1 MTCYHSAIAKILFDL
16 TLFTIKFPFGENEG
30 LFGEDVKFKI
40 QVEVFNKKV
49 NYLKSL
55 TLTFTSFQLANEEK
69 ISRIEMLMDP
79 SGGALPFKGAVSLN
93 RWDFRV

>member
-1 MTCYHSAIAKILFDL
+1 M
-16 TLFTIKFPFGENEG
+16 IKYICIFHISKSESFSSNQFPFGANED

-49 NYLKSL
+49 MTL
-55 TLTFTSFQLANEEK
+55 TLALTFMLPQLANEEK

-93 RWDFRV
+93 R

>member
-1 MTCYHSAIAKILFDL
+1 MHFFSRFITCYYIATAEILS
-16 TLFTIKFPFGENEG
+16 IQFPFGENED

-49 NYLKSL
+49 ITLTYL
-55 TLTFTSFQLANEEK
+55 TLTSTTTSLQLANEEK
-69 ISRIEMLMDP
+69 ISRIEMLMDS

-93 RWDFRV
+93 R

>member
-1 MTCYHSAIAKILFDL
+1 MHFFSRFITCYYIATAEILS
-16 TLFTIKFPFGENEG
+16 IQFPFGENED

-49 NYLKSL
+49 MTLISL
-55 TLTFTSFQLANEEK
+55 TITSTSLQLANEEK
-69 ISRIEMLMDP
+69 ISRIEMLMDS

-93 RWDFRV
+93 R

>member
-1 MTCYHSAIAKILFDL
+1 M
-16 TLFTIKFPFGENEG
+16 IKYICIFHISKSESFSSNQFPFGANED

-93 RWDFRV
+93 R